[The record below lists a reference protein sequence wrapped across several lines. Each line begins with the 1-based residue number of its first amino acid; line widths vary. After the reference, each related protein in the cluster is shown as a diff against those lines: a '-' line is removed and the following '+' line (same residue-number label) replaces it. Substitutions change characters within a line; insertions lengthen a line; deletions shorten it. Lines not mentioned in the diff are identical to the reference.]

1 MTTAEVLLAAQAA
14 LLSDAELKAWC
25 TAQFGQAATVWLGI
39 DNNQPPAESEYPVVA
54 IASVEQA
61 RGGGRGEIGWR
72 LMVGVGVINEE
83 LDSDGSART
92 YTGFLQAETLRELAE
107 NALYRAR
114 VQGLTVGLD
123 SEAEA
128 SSESYHPLYVSYTTV
143 IVSALKSTRRGMP

>member
-1 MTTAEVLLAAQAA
+1 MTTAEVLQAAQAA
-14 LLSDAELKAWC
+14 LLSDTELTAWC
-25 TAQFGQAATVWLGI
+25 VDQFGQVATVWLGI
-39 DNNQPPAESEYPVVA
+39 DNNQPPAESEYPIVA
-54 IASVEQA
+54 IATVEQS

-72 LMVGVGVINEE
+72 LMIGVGVINEE

-107 NALYRAR
+107 NALYRSR
-114 VQGLTVGLD
+114 IPGMTVSLD

-143 IVSALKSTRRGMP
+143 IVSALKSTRRGLP